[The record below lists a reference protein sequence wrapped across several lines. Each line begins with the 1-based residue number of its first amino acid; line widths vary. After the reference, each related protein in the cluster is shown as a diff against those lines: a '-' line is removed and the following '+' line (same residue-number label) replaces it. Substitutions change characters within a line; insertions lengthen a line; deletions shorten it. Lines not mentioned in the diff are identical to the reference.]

1 MPDIRRVDSDTTHI
15 SDSEPERETARL
27 RARKPRTGRT
37 SRTSI
42 APSRRQMYSRVPLS
56 DRTND
61 PEYPQPTEV
70 EPNFGVE
77 ARLIRLETR
86 IAQIQATLNERSMAD
101 KCVGEALPLDAAD
114 ASSSLDDAGT
124 VELGIGLARLREELE
139 EFEELVERTE
149 ARKCL
154 LECTTSSCVDL

>member
-56 DRTND
+56 DLAND

-77 ARLIRLETR
+77 ARLIRLETG
-86 IAQIQATLNERSMAD
+86 IAQIQATLNG
-101 KCVGEALPLDAAD
+101 VL
-114 ASSSLDDAGT
+114 SSLQNYST
-124 VELGIGLARLREELE
+124 
-139 EFEELVERTE
+139 
-149 ARKCL
+149 C
-154 LECTTSSCVDL
+154 